1 MPTPQLILEKTAYT
15 IDQLLGTETA
25 QLALAGRSN
34 VGKSSLINALACR
47 RKLAKVSSTPG
58 KTRSVNYY
66 RVSPWD
72 FCLVD
77 LPGYGYARANHA
89 EREKWARLL
98 ERYLKE
104 CPTLKGLVL
113 LIDSRLPPQTLDL
126 NLMEYA
132 RSLSLPILPV
142 LTKAD
147 KCRQRE
153 LAARSAEWQKLTGIK
168 PVITSSSSRFGI
180 QELWKALLRQVGLS
194 PAELGPGKKQA
205 AGSGQP
211 EQASQTN
218 QPGQAG
224 QTTQSEQAGSAG
236 RQDTKTRPAE
246 AHGEQPADGQTD
258 GQTAEPAAGPA
269 DGAAESPAGES
280 AEGARQAD

>member
-15 IDQLLGTETA
+15 IDQLLSTETP

-113 LIDSRLPPQTLDL
+113 LIDSRLSPQTLDL

-153 LAARSAEWQKLTGIK
+153 LAARSAEWQKLTGVK

-180 QELWKALLRQVGLS
+180 QDLWKALLRQVGLN
-194 PAELGPGKKQA
+194 PAELGPNRKQA
-205 AGSGQP
+205 AENSQH
-211 EQASQTN
+211 EQTN
-218 QPGQAG
+218 KADQTDQPNQAG
-224 QTTQSEQAGSAG
+224 QEAQAKEADETAP
-236 RQDTKTRPAE
+236 QDRDMPAK
-246 AHGEQPADGQTD
+246 ACVQKPAD
-258 GQTAEPAAGPA
+258 PA
-269 DGAAESPAGES
+269 
-280 AEGARQAD
+280 